1 MEGNDFFHN
10 NYIISRIYFSFI
22 YLFLYS
28 TGKQSS
34 LPQIKT
40 VGCSFHLTQSFYR
53 NIKSIGLGPA
63 YPNDSQT
70 RKTCQELLSLYL
82 LPAKKIRKRFL
93 TIKESAIREPLL
105 LRFCNYI
112 LNVYIDSTIW
122 PPETWSMYMQHERT
136 NNNVEGTHNNLKAV
150 AGE

>member
-1 MEGNDFFHN
+1 MFIFHLF
-10 NYIISRIYFSFI
+10 IYFSILQASKAVF
-22 YLFLYS
+22 
-28 TGKQSS
+28 
-34 LPQIKT
+34 PQIKT